1 MDKTALNAFSQVTQT
16 ISDDSPSPKS
26 LWQTQLAEA
35 WRSPADLLDRL
46 ELTELL
52 ASVPTDLHQFPLLVP
67 DSFVQRMQLGNP
79 LDPLLRQVL
88 PVNSELTVTEGFA
101 DDPVQDQDAS
111 PLPGMIHKYANR
123 VLLITTGTCAVH
135 CRYCFRRHFPYEAA
149 PRSLEQWEQVLE
161 ELAGDR
167 EIDEVILSGGDPLT
181 WTDRR
186 LEKLIVRLAE
196 IPHLQRIR
204 IHSRLPVVLPARVTD
219 DLVRILTSTRLQPI
233 FVIHANHGNEI
244 AGDAREQLQRLAR
257 SGFPVLNQA
266 VLLRG
271 VNDSVDAQT
280 ELCRRLIN
288 IGVIPYYVNQLDRV
302 QGAAHFE
309 VPVEEGRR
317 ILGAL
322 KAKLPGYAVP
332 RYVIDIPGQGSKTE
346 INCDPSEHRC

>member
-16 ISDDSPSPKS
+16 ISADFPPQKS
-26 LWQTQLAEA
+26 LWQRQLAAA
-35 WRSPADLLDRL
+35 WRSPAALLERL
-46 ELTELL
+46 NLPELL
-52 ASVPTDLHQFPLLVP
+52 PQVPQDQQQFPLLVP
-67 DSFVQRMQLGNP
+67 DSFVQRMQPGDP
-79 LDPLLRQVL
+79 HDPLLRQIL
-88 PVNSELTVTEGFA
+88 PVESELREAEGFA
-101 DDPVQDQDAS
+101 KDPVQDQEAS
-111 PLPGMIHKYANR
+111 PLPGMIHKYARR

-161 ELAGDR
+161 ELAGD
-167 EIDEVILSGGDPLT
+167 EELEEVILSGGDPLT
-181 WTDRR
+181 WTDSR
-186 LEKLIVRLAE
+186 LEKLIARLAE

-204 IHSRLPVVLPARVTD
+204 IHSRLPVVLPDRVTD
-219 DLVRILTSTRLQPI
+219 ELIGTLNSTRLQPV

-244 AGDAREQLQRLAR
+244 AGDAREQLRRLAR

-271 VNDSVDAQT
+271 INDSVDAQA

-288 IGVIPYYVNQLDRV
+288 IGIIPYYVNQLDRV

-309 VPVEEGRR
+309 VRVEEGRK

-322 KAKLPGYAVP
+322 KAELPGYAVP
-332 RYVIDIPGQGSKTE
+332 RYVVDIPGQGSKTE
-346 INCDPSEHRC
+346 IHYDPL

>member
-16 ISDDSPSPKS
+16 ISADLSPPKS
-26 LWQTQLAEA
+26 LWQKELAAA
-35 WRSPADLLDRL
+35 WRSPA
-46 ELTELL
+46 ELL
-52 ASVPTDLHQFPLLVP
+52 EHLDLIELLPSVPSDVQEFPLLAP
-67 DSFVQRMQLGNP
+67 HSFVRRMQPGNP
-79 LDPLLRQVL
+79 ADPLLRQIL
-88 PVNSELTVTEGFA
+88 PVQSELLNTEGFA
-101 DDPVQDQDAS
+101 ADPVHDQDAS

-149 PRSLEQWEQVLE
+149 PRSLEQWDRVLE

-167 EIDEVILSGGDPLT
+167 DVDEVILSGGDPLT
-181 WTDRR
+181 WTDSR
-186 LEKLIVRLAE
+186 LQKLIARLAE
-196 IPHLQRIR
+196 IPQLERIR
-204 IHSRLPVVLPARVTD
+204 VHSRLPVVLPERVTD
-219 DLVRILTSTRLQPI
+219 ELIAALTSTRLQPV
-233 FVIHANHGNEI
+233 FVIHANHGQEI
-244 AGDAREQLQRLAR
+244 ADDARNQIQRLAR

-271 VNDSVDAQT
+271 VNDSVDAQA

-309 VPVEEGRR
+309 VPIEEGRR

-322 KAKLPGYAVP
+322 KDLLPGYAVP
-332 RYVIDIPGQGSKTE
+332 RYVIDVPGQGSKTE
-346 INCDPSEHRC
+346 IVCDLPRE